1 MKPKTKILYV
11 DDEINA
17 LHALM
22 LGLEDRGYEVLIAET
37 GADALEIL
45 KTEKPDVIITDLR
58 MIPMNGFELF
68 QEIKKK
74 ENLQSVVFF
83 FLTAVDDFLAQKYGQ
98 TLGVDAY
105 ITKPIELDYL
115 DSIIKQKVGN
125 K

>member
-45 KTEKPDVIITDLR
+45 KTEKPNVIIADLR
-58 MIPMNGFELF
+58 MTPMNGFELF

-74 ENLQSVVFF
+74 KNLQSVVFF

-105 ITKPIELDYL
+105 ITKPVELEYL

>member
-1 MKPKTKILYV
+1 MKPKIKILYV
-11 DDEINA
+11 DDEVDA
-17 LHALM
+17 LHALK
-22 LGLEDRGYEVLIAET
+22 LGLEDRGFEVLISET

-45 KTEKPDVIITDLR
+45 RSEKPDVIIADLR
-58 MIPMNGFELF
+58 MTPMNGFELY

-74 ENLQSVVFF
+74 KNLKSVVFF

-115 DSIIKQKVGN
+115 DSVIKQKVG

>member
-45 KTEKPDVIITDLR
+45 KTEKPDVIIADLR
-58 MIPMNGFELF
+58 MTPMNGFELF

-74 ENLQSVVFF
+74 KNLQSVVFF

-105 ITKPIELDYL
+105 ITKPIELEYL
-115 DSIIKQKVGN
+115 DSIIKQKAGN

>member
-1 MKPKTKILYV
+1 MKPKVKILYV
-11 DDEINA
+11 DDEVNA

-45 KTEKPDVIITDLR
+45 KTEIPDVIIADLR
-58 MIPMNGFELF
+58 MAPMNGFELY

-74 ENLQSVVFF
+74 KNLQSVVFF

-105 ITKPIELDYL
+105 ITKPIGLDYL
-115 DSIIKQKVGN
+115 DSMIKQKVGN

>member
-45 KTEKPDVIITDLR
+45 KTEKPDVIIADLR
-58 MIPMNGFELF
+58 MTPMNGFELF

-74 ENLQSVVFF
+74 KNLQSVVFF

-105 ITKPIELDYL
+105 ITKPIELEYL

>member
-1 MKPKTKILYV
+1 MKPKVKILYV

-45 KTEKPDVIITDLR
+45 KTEIPDVIIADLR
-58 MIPMNGFELF
+58 MAPMNGFELYL
-68 QEIKKK
+68 EIKKK
-74 ENLQSVVFF
+74 TNLQSVVFF

-115 DSIIKQKVGN
+115 DSVIKQKIAN